1 MNKIKILSLLLIILL
16 TACLNDPTDNGNG
29 ELEKISDRS
38 ITIITGTSFGM
49 CLGYC
54 VLEATVT
61 MDSVTYES
69 SSWQKDKY
77 PAKLYRESISSE
89 EWDKLVTLIDMDT
102 FEKLD
107 DVIGCPDCA
116 DGGAEWIEIKM
127 GDRKKKVTFE
137 YGNSLEGMKELLN
150 QLRIIRNL
158 YKSPDENEVYFN
170 SFESEQ
176 DTAGWDGIRS
186 YMLVNDPAPYSG
198 SQSLYIGG
206 GCIQPAASLELN
218 NIPSTSY
225 YISFWAKSENE
236 NLSGEITFS
245 NSSNEELLTQTIN
258 KIEWE
263 FFEIGPV
270 LKKDNLPLRIDL
282 IIGGFI
288 PANMFIDNLRVYSLK

>member
-1 MNKIKILSLLLIILL
+1 MNKSNLYSLIIVLLLS
-16 TACLNDPTDNGNG
+16 ACINDPFGGSSNKKSNEDIVI
-29 ELEKISDRS
+29 K
-38 ITIITGTSFGM
+38 TGTSFGF

-54 VLEATVT
+54 SLDVT
-61 MDSVTYES
+61 ITKNIINYIS
-69 SSWQKDKY
+69 SSRDEYSNPTRTSNK
-77 PAKLYRESISSE
+77 SISIE
-89 EWDKLVTLIDMDT
+89 EWNKLVTLIDMDT

-158 YKSPDENEVYFN
+158 YKSPDENEVYLN

-176 DTAGWDGIRS
+176 DTVGWSVIRS
-186 YMLVNDPAPYSG
+186 YMLVNDSAPYSG
-198 SQSLYIGG
+198 SQSLYISG
-206 GCIQPAASLELN
+206 GCVQPAASLELN

-225 YISFWAKSENE
+225 YVSFWGKAEDK
-236 NLSGEITFS
+236 NLSGGITFS
-245 NSSNEELLTQTIN
+245 NGSNEEPLGVTIN
-258 KIEWE
+258 NEEWI
-263 FFEIGPV
+263 FFDIGPV
-270 LKKDNLPLRIDL
+270 QKKEFSPLKIDL